1 MSLQNDGLSYGLIF
15 KETIKKALKI
25 KGFSSCDNV
34 KYGLK
39 AARRAPQFS
48 KR

>member
-1 MSLQNDGLSYGLIF
+1 MDGLSYGLIF
-15 KETIKKALKI
+15 KAKVEKPLKT
-25 KGFSSCDNV
+25 KGKCTCGNV